1 MITGIILAAGF
12 SRRMGE
18 DKLLLK
24 IDGESIIEKVI
35 KASSRSNLDRIIL
48 VYRKDEVKEIGE
60 RYGLRTIHNENA
72 DLGQSQSMKVGIGE
86 SEESEAYMFIV
97 GDQPFLTKELINILI
112 EEYKKGQFPIVVPYF
127 NGDRG
132 MPMIMSSEYKEE
144 LLNVVGDKGGR
155 KIVRDNLLKVK
166 KVHIEDQ
173 SIVMDLDTPEDFE
186 IISKINLRR

>member
-24 IDGESIIEKVI
+24 IDNESIIEKVI
-35 KASSRSNLDRIIL
+35 KASSRSNLDRIVL
-48 VYRKDEVKEIGE
+48 VYRRDEVKEIGE

-72 DLGQSQSMKVGIGE
+72 DLGQSQSMKLGIGQ
-86 SEESEAYMFIV
+86 SGESEAYMFIV
-97 GDQPFLTKELINILI
+97 GDQPFLTKELINRLI
-112 EEYKKGQFPIVVPYF
+112 EEYKKGEFPIVIPYF
-127 NGDRG
+127 NGDRS
-132 MPMIMSSEYKEE
+132 MPMIMSSIYKEE

-155 KIVRDNLLKVK
+155 NIVRDNPLKVK
-166 KVHIEDQ
+166 QVHIEDQ
-173 SIVMDLDTPEDFE
+173 KIVMDLDTPEDFE